1 MLGYVRLGSIDW
13 TKWNWT
19 FKEKQMATDELN
31 FSFSFFYIEQIRMAR
46 ILAGS
51 TACWTT
57 AAAVRSTRR
66 EPRATCSATST
77 STADGTDSPSTTSE
91 HRPPQSVPSSFF
103 FFLQPHETLPPP
115 PPTFVFAH
123 WLLDVPKRKEPIVIG
138 CFLEIL
144 FYDKL
149 GERFPKLSNPFKF
162 METSNQRRRS
172 LFIFIFSFHIF
183 IEFSFSLSLSL
194 CSFSIN
200 IFSILSKIFFRE
212 REREVEIWT
221 KAGTERMF
229 RLSFLFFDKG
239 GRIGS
244 LFFYFLPFFSFS
256 FLPATYLRPPR
267 SFGTMGSCVD

>member
-1 MLGYVRLGSIDW
+1 M
-13 TKWNWT
+13 NWI
-19 FKEKQMATDELN
+19 FL
-31 FSFSFFYIEQIRMAR
+31 FLSFTSNRFGWRESLPEAR
-46 ILAGS
+46 RAG
-51 TACWTT
+51 
-57 AAAVRSTRR
+57 R
-66 EPRATCSATST
+66 
-77 STADGTDSPSTTSE
+77 
-91 HRPPQSVPSSFF
+91 RPPQSALPGANLARPALRPAPPRRMVPIHHQQQVSIAIRSPFRHRFFSFSSPMKPF
-103 FFLQPHETLPPP
+103 PLPPP

-138 CFLEIL
+138 CFFEIL

-149 GERFPKLSNPFKF
+149 GERFPKLSNPYKF